1 MMKTKITLLGLAIS
15 SLFTHA
21 QTVADFESFTLAPNS
36 AYSTTVSTPFQ
47 TANAVFQ
54 YEWDNSFGGYW
65 SEGFAY
71 TNKQDSVNGTYTN
84 LYGVRA
90 LKGFSNSATY
100 VVGKDHG
107 TIRLKS
113 PFDKVEGF
121 YITNTTYAWKEIVKG
136 STISRRFGDT
146 TGTHSPTTTPQG
158 SYPDYF
164 KVTAKG
170 FRNGIMKQDSAVF
183 FLADYRFSNNTQD
196 YVVNTWLWFN
206 TSSLGSV
213 DSIKFFMY
221 SSDFGNFGM
230 NTPAFFALDNFLT
243 TAPNPVSINSYVS
256 NNIWQVFP
264 NPFTDY
270 LQIAG
275 TNEGI
280 EKHIELKDLTGKL
293 IYSVKFSSSNYQLN
307 LKALESGVYLLE
319 MYSENE
325 KSVKRIIKN

>member
-1 MMKTKITLLGLAIS
+1 MKTKITFLGLALG
-15 SLFTHA
+15 SLFA
-21 QTVADFESFTLAPNS
+21 SSQTVADFESFTLAPNS
-36 AYSTTVSTPFQ
+36 AYGPTVSTPFQ
-47 TANAVFQ
+47 TGNAVFQ

-100 VVGKDHG
+100 AVGKDG
-107 TIRLKS
+107 GVIRLKS

-170 FRNGIMKQDSAVF
+170 FKNGTMKQDSAVF
-183 FLADYRFSNNTQD
+183 FLADYRFSNNAQD
-196 YVVNTWLWFN
+196 YAVNTWQWFN

-221 SSDFGNFGM
+221 SSDVGSFGM
-230 NTPAFFALDNFLT
+230 NTPAFFALDNFST
-243 TAPNPVSINSYVS
+243 TAPNPVSITS
-256 NNIWQVFP
+256 NKSIDSWQVFP
-264 NPFTDY
+264 NPFNNQV
-270 LQIAG
+270 LVAG
-275 TNEGI
+275 TKEGI
-280 EKHIELKDLTGKL
+280 EKQMELKDVSGKL
-293 IYSVKFSSSNYQLN
+293 IYSVKFSSATIN
-307 LKALESGVYLLE
+307 LDLEVLTPGIYFLEIKSGE
-319 MYSENE
+319 E
-325 KSVKRIIKN
+325 KSVKRIVKN